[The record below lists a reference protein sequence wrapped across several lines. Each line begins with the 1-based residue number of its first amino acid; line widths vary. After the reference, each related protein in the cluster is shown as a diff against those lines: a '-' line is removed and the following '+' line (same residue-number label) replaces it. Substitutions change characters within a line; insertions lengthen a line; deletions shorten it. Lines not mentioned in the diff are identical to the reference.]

1 MFTFDKNRPKA
12 TKHHKMKDSVS
23 LSLRGNMSFDVEVNG
38 HRMTI
43 DSSREFGGND
53 EGPRPKSLMLV
64 ALGGCTGMDMA
75 SILRKMRVPFEGL
88 RVKVEGNITG
98 DHPRHFDTMHIVYFI
113 KGKNIPADKAELA
126 AKLSQEKY
134 CGVSYSYRASIKITH
149 EIIYED

>member
-1 MFTFDKNRPKA
+1 M
-12 TKHHKMKDSVS
+12 MKDSVS

-38 HRMTI
+38 HKMVI
-43 DSSREFGGND
+43 DSGETFGGNN

-88 RVKVEGNITG
+88 RVEVSGTITSEN
-98 DHPRHFDTMHIVYFI
+98 PKHFDTMHITYFV
-113 KGKNIPADKAELA
+113 KGKELDREKIEMA

-134 CGVSYSYRASIKITH
+134 CGVTYNFKASIEITH
-149 EIIYED
+149 EIIYE